1 MDSAA
6 AGVWFAPQEV
16 SFAESHPLSGISLPV
31 AQCQLTTAGSMLRQL
46 SATADLPIQGWQT
59 HSPSVKMYDSR
70 D

>member
-46 SATADLPIQGWQT
+46 SATADLPIQG
-59 HSPSVKMYDSR
+59 
-70 D
+70 